1 MDDLTTLLND
11 WMDALGTPDVQ
22 VQLGIITC
30 AGLFGAWLYR
40 YWTRRLTDL
49 SSTSPDH
56 WLRDFFLRGLSRIIF
71 PFGMLLFM
79 AVGRVILRKADI
91 EIALLDSV
99 MPLALSW
106 ATIRLAV
113 FILRTSFNPTRT
125 LKAWEG
131 IISTTLWAAVA
142 LHLLG
147 WLPDILN
154 AMDEIAFHAGK
165 VHISLLTVTK
175 LVLAVASLLI
185 LALWLS
191 NFIEKRLAGASGMD
205 AGMRI
210 GIAKFSRFVLL
221 TLALLLSLYS
231 AGIDLTAL
239 AVFGG
244 ALGVGL
250 GFGLQRIASN
260 FISGFIL
267 VMDRSIRPGDVITT
281 GNTYGWVQEMRARYV
296 VVRTRDGSDTLIP
309 NEKLIISDVIN
320 WSYENSNMSVPLT
333 LRISYKDSPE
343 HAMQIMLDLAHQHTR
358 VLKEPAPSCILKEFS
373 DTGITLEMNVWVNDP
388 EAGIT
393 NVRSDLY
400 LAIWKAFKQ
409 HAITIPYTQ
418 KDLPTVP
425 PATVSP
431 ET

>member
-1 MDDLTTLLND
+1 M
-11 WMDALGTPDVQ
+11 
-22 VQLGIITC
+22 
-30 AGLFGAWLYR
+30 F
-40 YWTRRLTDL
+40 
-49 SSTSPDH
+49 
-56 WLRDFFLRGLSRIIF
+56 
-71 PFGMLLFM
+71 LFM
-79 AVGRVILRKADI
+79 AVARVILRKAHI

-99 MPLALSW
+99 MSLALSW
-106 ATIRLAV
+106 AAIRLAV

-147 WLPDILN
+147 WMPDILD

-191 NFIEKRLAGASGMD
+191 NFIEKRLVSASGMD

-210 GIAKFSRFVLL
+210 GIAKFSRFLLL
-221 TLALLLSLYS
+221 TFALLLSLYS

-320 WSYENSNMSVPLT
+320 WSYENSNMSVPLS
-333 LRISYKDSPE
+333 LRISYKDNPE
-343 HAMQIMLDLAHQHTR
+343 RAMQIMLGLARQHER
-358 VLKEPAPSCILKEFS
+358 VLKEPAPSCILKEFG
-373 DTGITLEMNVWVNDP
+373 DIGIALEMNVWVNDP
-388 EAGIT
+388 ESGIT

-418 KDLPTVP
+418 KDLPVIP
-425 PATVSP
+425 PTALSP
-431 ET
+431 EI

>member
-1 MDDLTTLLND
+1 MDELTALLRD
-11 WMDALGTPDVQ
+11 WISALGMPAVQ
-22 VQLGIITC
+22 IQLGIIAC

-40 YWTRRLTDL
+40 YWTRRLATL
-49 SSTSPDH
+49 SVTSPDH

-71 PFGMLLFM
+71 PFGMFLFM
-79 AVGRVILRKADI
+79 TVGRVILRKADMD
-91 EIALLDSV
+91 IALLDRV
-99 MPLALSW
+99 MLLALSW

-131 IISTTLWAAVA
+131 IISTTLWVAVA

-154 AMDEIAFHAGK
+154 AMDEVAFHAGK
-165 VHISLLTVTK
+165 VHITLLTVTK
-175 LVLAVASLLI
+175 LALAVASLLI

-191 NFIEKRLAGASGMD
+191 NFIEKRLAEASGMD

-210 GIAKFSRFVLL
+210 GIAKFSRFLLL
-221 TLALLLSLYS
+221 TFALLLSLYS

-296 VVRTRDGSDTLIP
+296 VVHTRDGSDTLIP
-309 NEKLIISDVIN
+309 NEKLITSDVIN
-320 WSYENSNMSVPLT
+320 WSYANPNMSISLA
-333 LRISYKDSPE
+333 LRISYQDDPE
-343 HAMQIMLDLAHQHTR
+343 RAMQIMLDLARHHNR
-358 VLKEPAPSCILKEFS
+358 VLSDPAPSCILKDFS
-373 DTGITLEMNVWVNDP
+373 DTGITLEMSVWINDP

-400 LAIWKAFKQ
+400 VAIWKAFKQ
-409 HAITIPYTQ
+409 HAITIPYSQ
-418 KDLPTVP
+418 KDLPVVP
-425 PATVSP
+425 PLVLSP